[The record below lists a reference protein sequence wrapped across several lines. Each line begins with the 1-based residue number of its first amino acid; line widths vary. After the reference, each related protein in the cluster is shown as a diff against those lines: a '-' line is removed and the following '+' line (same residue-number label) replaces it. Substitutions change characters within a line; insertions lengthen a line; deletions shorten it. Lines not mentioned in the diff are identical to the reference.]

1 MSKTLLLFTLFA
13 LSPLSFA
20 KAEIS
25 GSEIYTNCQM
35 EQYRLICMV

>member
-1 MSKTLLLFTLFA
+1 MDKVLLLLTLFT

-25 GSEIYTNCQM
+25 GSELYTNCRV
-35 EQYRLICMV
+35 EQYQLICMV